1 MIITLREALCC
12 TMAQIIAT
20 THEIIAS
27 TASYSKRVPI
37 MARLHNHKTVVLA
50 SLLQQGLGLSEQWH
64 WTLMIL
70 VLVYVTLL
78 HRHAAESL
86 NF

>member
-1 MIITLREALCC
+1 
-12 TMAQIIAT
+12 
-20 THEIIAS
+20 
-27 TASYSKRVPI
+27 

-78 HRHAAESL
+78 HQHAAESL
-86 NF
+86 NFSSTEFVLFCKSAQVFNQILNATLGEMIQCVLSVA